1 MKMKKLDIAA
11 ATVLLQPLPQ
21 WAMDASGSAIS
32 REYVFA
38 DFVQAFGFMTQVAL
52 AAERANHHPEWRNV
66 YNRVHITWTT
76 HDAGGL
82 TANDMA
88 MAKFCDEAS
97 AGYV

>member
-1 MKMKKLDIAA
+1 MKKLDTAE
-11 ATVLLQPLPQ
+11 ATLLLQPLPL
-21 WAMDASGSAIS
+21 WAMDASARSIS
-32 REYVFA
+32 REFVFA

-88 MAKFCDEAS
+88 LAKFCDEAS
-97 AGYV
+97 ARYA